1 VRAAVGYVAAHQQR
15 DGAIP
20 PSAGGT
26 LDPWDHVECA
36 MALDAG
42 GRAQEA
48 ERAYRW
54 LRDAQRDDG
63 SVWAGYRDGQPHD
76 RTKDA
81 NLSSYVAVGG
91 WHHYLATGDRAFL
104 RELWPAVASA
114 VEFALA
120 LQAEHG
126 GIYWA
131 RDEHDRVWD
140 DCLVAGSSCVRASIL
155 CAERI
160 AEVLGEPEGERWRSR
175 RLMLEEALRDREGDF
190 GWSWEKPKSRYAM
203 DWYYPVLCGVLSDT
217 EARRRIDG
225 GRGRFV
231 RPGRG
236 CRCTDD
242 RPWITVAESCELAIA
257 LDSLGRRVA
266 ARQLLDWQLAHQ
278 DEDGGFRIGT
288 APGFGPWPDGERPS
302 WTAAAAVLAADALYD
317 LSPAA
322 GLFRSLHEA

>member
-1 VRAAVGYVAAHQQR
+1 MSDPVVAVRAAVDYIAAQQQR

-26 LDPWDHVECA
+26 LDPWNHVECA

-42 GRAQEA
+42 GRAKEA

-63 SVWAGYRDGQPHD
+63 SLWAGYRDGQPHD

-81 NLSSYVAVGG
+81 NRSSYVAVGG

-104 RELWPAVASA
+104 RELWPAVDSA

-131 RDEHDRVWD
+131 RDEQDRVWD

-160 AEVLGEPEGERWRSR
+160 ADVLGEPEGERWRSR
-175 RLMLEEALRDREGDF
+175 RLMLEGALRELVEALREHVAQGREWPTAVGHAFVDAQLLLGYGDVTI
-190 GWSWEKPKSRYAM
+190 GLPSEGAEH
-203 DWYYPVLCGVLSDT
+203 
-217 EARRRIDG
+217 EAGDG
-225 GRGRFV
+225 G
-231 RPGRG
+231 P
-236 CRCTDD
+236 
-242 RPWITVAESCELAIA
+242 
-257 LDSLGRRVA
+257 SLGQRA
-266 ARQLLDWQLAHQ
+266 QEAGQAR
-278 DEDGGFRIGT
+278 
-288 APGFGPWPDGERPS
+288 
-302 WTAAAAVLAADALYD
+302 
-317 LSPAA
+317 
-322 GLFRSLHEA
+322 